1 MRTRVFLGC
10 AAFAATVGASAA
22 FAQQAAAPAPAPL
35 LPTYT
40 RVSPNLPELRVTFT
54 DAAWTGQAIPTGQQC
69 RRFQGQG
76 NTPALRVENIPAGA
90 NAILLAFNDETYQPM
105 NSGGHGIVG
114 FRITGNSATLAPF
127 PGEVTTGLP
136 QNPFI
141 EAENRSGGFGGPGY
155 LPPCSGG
162 QGNTYSVTVL
172 AVSKSDTN
180 PADNKILAQSKVT
193 LGKF

>member
-1 MRTRVFLGC
+1 MRTHVFLGC
-10 AAFAATVGASAA
+10 AALAVTVAVSAA
-22 FAQQAAAPAPAPL
+22 IAQQAAPAAAPL

-40 RVSPNLPELRVTFT
+40 RVSPNLPELRVALT
-54 DAAWTGQAIPTGQQC
+54 DPAWTGQAIPAGQQC

-76 NTPALRVENIPAGA
+76 NTPALRVENIPTGA

-105 NSGGHGIVG
+105 NNGGHGIVG
-114 FRITGNSATLAPF
+114 FRITGNNAVLMPF
-127 PGEVTTGLP
+127 PGEATTGLP
-136 QNPFI
+136 SNTFI

-162 QGNTYSVTVL
+162 QGNTYTVTVL

>member
-1 MRTRVFLGC
+1 MRTRVLLCGAVL
-10 AAFAATVGASAA
+10 AAAVVASAA
-22 FAQQAAAPAPAPL
+22 LAQQAAAPL

-40 RVSPNLPELRVTFT
+40 RVSPALPELRVTLT
-54 DAAWTGQAIPTGQQC
+54 DAAWNGQAVPTGQQC

-105 NSGGHGIVG
+105 NNGGHGIVG

-136 QNPFI
+136 QNTFI

-180 PADNKILAQSKVT
+180 PADNKILAQSRVT